1 MCIIFAC
8 WSNTFIHFVLTPAIS
23 QMVISSRFDAH
34 LKRKVSLWNILSLNG
49 NLSRA
54 VWKEILCDAFS
65 KLNKHPLII
74 GFLMLFSSVIKF
86 HRYIRL
92 LGISW
97 WRLIGLCLAFASL
110 FFIICKLGAVYHWA
124 QYWLTK
130 FIQGIWCSWIIIW
143 HSFCTVSLRWTC
155 HPKSLDVATYLTV
168 MLILLGVTCLENVFS
183 HLKRH

>member
-74 GFLMLFSSVIKF
+74 GFLMLFSSVNTF
-86 HRYIRL
+86 HRCIRL

-97 WRLIGLCLAFASL
+97 WRLIGFCLAFASL
-110 FFIICKLGAVYHWA
+110 FFYYLQIRCCLPLDTILTDKVHSRHLMFMNYYLAFIYYHEF
-124 QYWLTK
+124 K
-130 FIQGIWCSWIIIW
+130 
-143 HSFCTVSLRWTC
+143 
-155 HPKSLDVATYLTV
+155 
-168 MLILLGVTCLENVFS
+168 VTLS
-183 HLKRH
+183 H